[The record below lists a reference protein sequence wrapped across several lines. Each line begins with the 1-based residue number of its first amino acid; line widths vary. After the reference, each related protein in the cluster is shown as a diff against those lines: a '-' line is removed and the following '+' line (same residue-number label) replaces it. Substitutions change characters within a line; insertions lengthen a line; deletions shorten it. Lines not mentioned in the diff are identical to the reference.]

1 MKGFLYATVRP
12 ESNLHWRVVMR
23 VAMARTGKTALVTG
37 ASVGLGAEFARLFA
51 ADGHDV
57 VLVARRRDKLEAL
70 GGDLEKTHGVRAVAL
85 PEDLGDREAPVRI
98 SKELDE
104 RGIAPE
110 FLVNNAGFGSNGA
123 FAELELGRE
132 LEMVQVNVVAL
143 VHLTRLLLPGM
154 IARRSGRI
162 LNLGST
168 AGFVPGPFMADY
180 YASKAFVNSFSQA
193 LWYELRGSGVTVTVS
208 CPGAT
213 ATEFSQVAGNDK
225 SPLFKA
231 GAMGATAVA
240 THAYRAMMRGKRMAI
255 PGLRNKLLLQ
265 SLRVS
270 PSSVSLGVAGGLNRT
285 SDTKALPP
293 R

>member
-1 MKGFLYATVRP
+1 MP
-12 ESNLHWRVVMR
+12 
-23 VAMARTGKTALVTG
+23 RTGKTALVTG

-70 GGDLEKTHGVRAVAL
+70 GADLEAKHGVRAVAL

-98 SKELDE
+98 VREVEK
-104 RGIAPE
+104 RGIAVE

-143 VHLTRLLLPGM
+143 VHLTRLLLPAM

-193 LWYELRGSGVTVTVS
+193 LWYELRGTGVTVTVS

-213 ATEFSQVAGNDK
+213 ATEFAQVAGNDK
-225 SPLFKA
+225 TPLFKA
-231 GAMGATAVA
+231 GAMGATEVA
-240 THAYRAMMRGKRMAI
+240 KHAYRAMMRGTRLVI
-255 PGLRNKLLLQ
+255 PGLKNKLLIQ
-265 SLRVS
+265 SMRVS
-270 PSSVSLGVAGGLNRT
+270 PSSVLLGVAGSLNRT
-285 SDTKALPP
+285 KEAPKALPP